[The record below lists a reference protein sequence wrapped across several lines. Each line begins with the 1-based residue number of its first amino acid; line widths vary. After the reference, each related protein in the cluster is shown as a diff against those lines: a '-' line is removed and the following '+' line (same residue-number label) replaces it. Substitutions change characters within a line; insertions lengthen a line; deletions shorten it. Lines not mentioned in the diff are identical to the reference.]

1 MSRSHRNTLSTL
13 RPGWGL
19 FGAALVLCVCGT
31 DLAAQGPTPA
41 GTQISNVAEATYLAE
56 NGLTFTARSNVLVVT
71 VAQVGGVDLAPPRAA
86 TANPGSRVVFAH
98 TVTNVGNGT
107 DSLRLSAVSQTG
119 WVVTLY
125 RDLNADGV
133 LDASDPTVQ
142 GPITLA
148 AGAVAALL
156 AAVDVPGSAT
166 VRGTTDTVTVT
177 AVSEFDGASDAVLD
191 ELQIPDAG
199 VLVTLAKLV
208 DRTTATTGDVLTYTL
223 TYDLTGTNPAT
234 TLVVTDPIPLG
245 ATYVAGSLTWGGSAL
260 TDAAG
265 DDAAWFD
272 PAGNRVVFALGDI
285 PSGQHGTL
293 ALQVR
298 IDNGVADATPIANR
312 AGALY
317 GTPAGTDSVTSNTA
331 VTTVVHAQLGIA
343 KTLVGPATAHIGE
356 QVSYTLVA
364 ANRSPTMPARAVTLS
379 DTLPAGLEF
388 VSASPAATVSGAVVS
403 WAMGDL
409 AAGDSVSV
417 ALTVRVSD
425 QIRDTATVS
434 NLAVVTSANALPQSA
449 ASAPVALVGFLPNQ
463 LGLQKSADVL
473 EVGLGETVP
482 YTLVLENTGDNALSD
497 LRAVDSLPDGG
508 RYANGS
514 ALGADS
520 VHVDGRVLTFFWSGP
535 LAAGATHTVHY
546 QVAIIS
552 ADQQV
557 IENRAYATA
566 EGGFVTAGMQVAWV
580 RLRKS
585 WPLETRAVIGKV
597 WLDLNDDGVQSGDE
611 AGVGGLDV
619 WTDDGEVATT
629 DADGKF
635 SFQNVRAGGHAF
647 RLDPT
652 TVPADYRIATSDQ
665 IVALDAGGWT
675 TPIVQFRLVPRAAR
689 VQAARVPL
697 AWSFA
702 ARALAPVADTSP
714 KPSAEPAVAV
724 RPETVTADVPA
735 VPIWVLPVNFE
746 AGRAR
751 LTTASR
757 PVLDELAALLNANA
771 EIRVEIAGHTSSEGP
786 RSLNVRLARE
796 RATTVTDYLV
806 AQGVDAA
813 RLTAESYGPDRPVA
827 SNDTPEGRARNRRV
841 EMRIVPGASQ
851 TTTAVFVRGVDSV
864 LPAVP
869 AQPVSA
875 APPAPPVT
883 EYAVTIANPGDK
895 PLEGLAVRFG
905 TAVDSVRLL
914 VGDTRLPVGTGPL
927 SLPPVAPGT
936 KLALTAWTTG
946 AADSAVAT
954 LEIAGQSA
962 GQIATAVVDSL
973 TAIAAVA
980 SVELE
985 TTDLPSAS
993 WAADGHPVTVTLA
1006 PPAAGWPELTLAL
1019 PEAWQP
1025 VAGSVRLAGAPAADP
1040 VVRTDPHGGRFL
1052 YWNFGTAAPG
1062 PVTLALAP
1070 VAAQVVAEPVSVPT
1084 LRAEAD
1090 RDADARKAFLF
1101 GPAVRIFG
1109 LVDGTVTAR
1118 DRVFIGAR
1126 GEAGQPVTL
1135 YDGDTVLARGD
1146 VRVDGIYDFVAVPL
1160 TTGPHR
1166 LRVALRNT
1174 WNQDRWDSIAV
1185 HVSGP
1190 SATLVGPTGTLRLT
1204 ADGQTIAPVRVRLLD
1219 RWGVPV
1225 VTPTHVTVTVDG
1237 AEVLGNDSD
1246 PSSVG
1251 LQLQSDSLGWL
1262 TVDVKPGFQ
1271 VTRGRLTLQT
1281 GDAKYERPLETLPAA
1296 RPLMVTAVGRVG
1308 VGAAPDAYGAVT
1320 ARGRLD
1326 ERTSVVLSV
1335 DSRRLNAD
1343 RENFGRD
1350 YDPLAEAQYPIL
1362 ADASSVRTL
1371 SSSRYAVSARVE
1383 RGFDW
1388 LAVGDVATGDFAQ
1401 GLSLTTY
1408 RRALSG
1414 GMAQITTGP
1423 VAWRGFASVTSQSLQ
1438 QEQIRGAGISG
1449 PYALGGA
1456 AIPTSEQIVVE
1467 TRDRENPQRVVTRQA
1482 LVRFV
1487 DYQIDYE
1494 TGTLLFKRP
1503 VPAADASENPVFLVV
1518 TYEGRGGGDDRLVGG
1533 LRASVNTLP
1542 RNGLGLGLDS
1552 LRLGVSAIHAD
1563 EATGAFNLTGVDVR
1577 LLKTKALD
1585 LGGELSYSHTPDSS
1599 GVATSLTGSADL
1611 LQGALHLSAAWMRI
1625 GDGFGNPSNIAL
1637 RAGTEEFKAGGSYR
1651 LGTTGTTIR
1660 AQHEY
1665 FGSTAQAVNRRR
1677 TSLGVVQPIG
1687 PHFQVEATDAIDSF
1701 ESGTNGDRTHAL
1713 EGKLS
1718 WTPFPRLKLWA
1729 EGRQQLSSTESLVR
1743 PNQIGAGAGWK
1754 LTDKL
1759 SLELRQRFALLPDD
1773 QSYSVTNVGLRS
1785 ELGFGTQAW
1794 GSYQLAGGA
1803 GARYNA
1809 AVIGLNNRLRFGSA
1823 WTVNTMFERR
1833 FGVNGADPGDPVR
1846 ALPFLQDEEDYWSVG
1861 GGLEFLPQGAPYRVT
1876 GRGEYRNGDRL
1887 STRLVT
1893 LAGDVSLNR
1902 SLAILS
1908 RQELLRTE
1916 QTLPTG
1922 ARNSRR
1928 TASLWGVAFR
1938 PIKSDAVH
1946 VLTKFSWLDETNPL
1960 DRGVLTSLGQEQRL
1974 IGAAELIWTPTRRLE
1989 LAGRYAIRQTAADRQ
2004 LEDST
2009 MQRLESKADYAGA
2022 RAELRLNAFL
2032 TFRSE
2037 GRLLIERTSG
2047 SARWDVAPSLAVGLV
2062 NVLEVAAGYRFGDLR
2077 DPDFAVRGGH
2087 GAFVTL
2093 GARITE
2099 GSFAT
2104 VADFWRSRFADR

>member
-1 MSRSHRNTLSTL
+1 MSRSPRNQRSALQ
-13 RPGWGL
+13 PGIAL
-19 FGAALVLCVCGT
+19 FGAALLLCVIGT
-31 DLAAQGPTPA
+31 DLLAQGPTPA
-41 GTQISNVAEATYLAE
+41 GTQISNVADATYLAE

-107 DSLRLSAVSQTG
+107 DSLRLGAMSRSG
-119 WVVTLY
+119 WAVTLF

-133 LDASDPTVQ
+133 LDASDPAIQ

-148 AGAVAALL
+148 AGAAATLL
-156 AAVDVPGSAT
+156 AVEDVPGSAT
-166 VRGTTDTVTVT
+166 VRGTTDSVTVT
-177 AVSEFDGASDAVLD
+177 AVSEFDSATDAVLD
-191 ELQIPDAG
+191 VLQIPDAG

-223 TYDLTGTNPAT
+223 TYDVTGTNPAT
-234 TLVVTDPIPLG
+234 NLLVTDPIPLG
-245 ATYVAGSLTWGGSAL
+245 ATYVAGSLTWGGTAL

-272 PAGNRVVFALGDI
+272 PAGNRVVFALGDL

-298 IDNGVADATPIANR
+298 INNGVADATPIPNR
-312 AGALY
+312 ADAVY
-317 GTPAGTDSVTSNTA
+317 GTLAGNDSVTSNTV
-331 VTTVVHAQLGIA
+331 VTTVVHAQLGLA
-343 KTLVGPATAHIGE
+343 KTLLGPATAHIGE

-364 ANRSPTMPARAVTLS
+364 ANRSPTMPARAVSLS

-388 VSASPAATVSGAVVS
+388 VSASPAATVNGAIVS
-403 WAMGDL
+403 WTMGDI
-409 AAGDSVSV
+409 APGDSVSV

-425 QIRDTATVS
+425 QVRDTATVS
-434 NLAVVTSANALPQSA
+434 NVAVVSSANALPQSA
-449 ASAPVALVGFLPNQ
+449 ASAPVALVGLAPNQ
-463 LGLQKSADVL
+463 LGLEKSADVL
-473 EVGLGETVP
+473 EVGLGETAP
-482 YTLVLENTGDNALSD
+482 YTLVVQNTGDNPLSD
-497 LRAVDSLPDGG
+497 LRIVDSLPDGG
-508 RYANGS
+508 RFADGS

-520 VHVDGRVLTFFWSGP
+520 VHVDGRVLTFFWTGP
-535 LAAGATHTVHY
+535 LAPGATHTVHY

-566 EGGFVTAGMQVAWV
+566 EGGFVSTQVQVAWV
-580 RLRKS
+580 RLRKG

-597 WLDLNDDGVQSGDE
+597 WLDLNGDGVQNGDE
-611 AGVGGLDV
+611 PGVGGLDV
-619 WTDDGEVATT
+619 WTDDGEVATS

-697 AWSFA
+697 AWSFG
-702 ARALAPVADTSP
+702 ARAVPPVRDTTP
-714 KPSAEPAVAV
+714 AATEPAVAA
-724 RPETVTADVPA
+724 RPETVTAAVPA
-735 VPIWVLPVNFE
+735 VPIWVLPVMFE
-746 AGRAR
+746 AGQAR
-751 LTTASR
+751 LTAASR
-757 PVLDELAALLNANA
+757 PVLDELAALLSASP
-771 EIRVEIAGHTSSEGP
+771 EIRVEIGGHTSSEGP
-786 RSLNVRLARE
+786 RTLNLRLARE

-806 AQGVDAA
+806 SQGVDAA

-827 SNDTPEGRARNRRV
+827 SNATPEGRAQNRRV
-841 EMRIVPGASQ
+841 EMRIVPGASP
-851 TTTAVFVRGVDSV
+851 TTTATFVRGVERV
-864 LPAVP
+864 LPA
-869 AQPVSA
+869 A
-875 APPAPPVT
+875 PAPAAPVT
-883 EYAVTIANPGDK
+883 EYVVTIVNPGAQ
-895 PLEGLAVRFG
+895 PLESLAVRFG
-905 TAVDSVRLL
+905 TPVDSARLL
-914 VGDTRLPVGTGPL
+914 GDDAPVPVRDGLLDLPAL
-927 SLPPVAPGT
+927 APGA

-946 AADSAVAT
+946 SADSARAT

-962 GQIATAVVDSL
+962 GRIATAVADSL
-973 TAIAAVA
+973 TPADGVA
-980 SVELE
+980 SIELE

-993 WAADGHPVTVTLA
+993 WAAGGHAVTVTLA

-1025 VAGSVRLAGAPAADP
+1025 VAGSVRLAGAPAPDP

-1052 YWNFGTAAPG
+1052 YWHFGTAASG
-1062 PVTLALAP
+1062 PVTLSLAP
-1070 VAAQVVAEPVSVPT
+1070 VAAQVVAEPVAVPT
-1084 LRAEAD
+1084 LRTDAE
-1090 RDADARKAFLF
+1090 RDADARNAFLM

-1109 LVDGTVTAR
+1109 LADGTVTAR
-1118 DRVFIGAR
+1118 DRVFIGVR
-1126 GEAGQPVTL
+1126 GEPGQPVTL
-1135 YDGDTVLARGD
+1135 YDGDTVLAQGD
-1146 VRVDGIYDFVAVPL
+1146 VRMDGIYDFVAVPL
-1160 TTGPHR
+1160 AVGPHR

-1174 WNQDRWDSIAV
+1174 WNQERWDSIAV
-1185 HVSGP
+1185 HVSGLP
-1190 SATLVGPTGTLRLT
+1190 ATLVGPTGALRLT

-1237 AEVLGNDSD
+1237 AEVSGGDSD

-1251 LQLQSDSLGWL
+1251 LQLKSDSLGWL
-1262 TVDVKPGFQ
+1262 TVDVKPGFA
-1271 VTRGRLTLQT
+1271 VTRGRLTLRA
-1281 GDAKYERPLETLPAA
+1281 GDATYERALETLPAA

-1326 ERTSVVLSV
+1326 DKTSVVLSV

-1350 YDPLAEAQYPIL
+1350 YDPLGEAQYPIL

-1371 SSSRYAVSARVE
+1371 SSSRYAVAARVE

-1388 LAVGDVATGDFAQ
+1388 LAVGDVATGDLTQ
-1401 GLSLTTY
+1401 GLSLTAY

-1423 VAWRGFASVTSQSLQ
+1423 VAWLGFASVTSQSLR

-1449 PYALGGA
+1449 PYALSGA

-1487 DYQIDYE
+1487 DYQIDYD

-1503 VPAADASENPVFLVV
+1503 VPAADENENPVFLMV
-1518 TYEGRGGGDDRLVGG
+1518 TYEGQGGGDSRLVGG
-1533 LRASVNTLP
+1533 LRASVSALP
-1542 RNGLGLGLDS
+1542 RSGLGLGLDS
-1552 LRLGVSAIHAD
+1552 LRLGLTAIHAD
-1563 EATGAFNLTGVDVR
+1563 EPTGAFNLTGVDVR
-1577 LLKTKALD
+1577 LLKTKTLD

-1611 LQGALHLSAAWMRI
+1611 LQGALQLSAAWMKI

-1651 LGTTGTTIR
+1651 LGATGTTIR

-1665 FGSTAQAVNRRR
+1665 FGSAAQAVSRRR

-1687 PHFQVEATDAIDSF
+1687 EHFKVEATDALDSF
-1701 ESGTNGDRTHAL
+1701 ANGADGDRTHAL

-1718 WTPFPRLKLWA
+1718 WTPIPRLNLWA
-1729 EGRQQLSSTESLVR
+1729 EGRQQLSATESLVR
-1743 PNQIGAGAGWK
+1743 PNQVGAGAGVK
-1754 LTDKL
+1754 LTDNV
-1759 SLELRQRFALLPDD
+1759 SLELRQRFALLPND
-1773 QSYSVTNVGLRS
+1773 QSYSVTNIGLRS

-1833 FGVNGADPGDPVR
+1833 FGLNGADPGDPVR

-1861 GGLEFLPQGAPYRVT
+1861 GGVEFLPTGAPYRLT
-1876 GRGEYRNGDRL
+1876 GRGEYRNGNQL

-1916 QTLPTG
+1916 QTLATG
-1922 ARNSRR
+1922 SRNSRR
-1928 TASLWGVAFR
+1928 VASLWGVAFR

-1974 IGAAELIWTPTRRLE
+1974 IGAAELIWTPTRQVE

-2009 MQRLESKADYAGA
+2009 LQRLESKADYAGA
-2022 RAELRLNAFL
+2022 RAELRLNRFL

-2037 GRLLIERTSG
+2037 GRLLIERTSS
-2047 SARWDVAPSLAVGLV
+2047 SARWDVAPSLAIGLA

-2087 GAFVTL
+2087 GAFVTF

-2099 GSFAT
+2099 GSGAT
-2104 VADFWRSRFADR
+2104 VADFWRSRFGS